1 MGKKLARFQIVINLS
16 FIHSYSIDYL
26 KDINLLNL
34 LRALVLYLTT
44 SSLLHEASPITKNA
58 NTGNRFFL

>member
-1 MGKKLARFQIVINLS
+1 MGKKLARFQIVTHLS

-34 LRALVLYLTT
+34 LRAYCLRV
-44 SSLLHEASPITKNA
+44 
-58 NTGNRFFL
+58 FLFVS

>member
-1 MGKKLARFQIVINLS
+1 MGKKLARFQIVTHLS

-34 LRALVLYLTT
+34 FVACLAKIQP
-44 SSLLHEASPITKNA
+44 LLEVQ
-58 NTGNRFFL
+58 

>member
-1 MGKKLARFQIVINLS
+1 MGKKLARFQIVTHLS

-34 LRALVLYLTT
+34 SCA
-44 SSLLHEASPITKNA
+44 K
-58 NTGNRFFL
+58 

>member
-1 MGKKLARFQIVINLS
+1 MGKKLARFQIVTHLS

-34 LRALVLYLTT
+34 LRAKSVT
-44 SSLLHEASPITKNA
+44 SVCNLMQITRQLDA
-58 NTGNRFFL
+58 NCVVT